1 MNCVAVK
8 WIERLA
14 LCASI
19 PLFLLMWQFAST
31 SGLVNEL
38 LFPPPTAV
46 AAALWDEFAN
56 GTLMLDLGMS
66 TMRVAVGFLTGAAVA
81 ILIGLLTGRYAIV
94 SNFLTPIF
102 QLLRPIP
109 PIAFVPIVILWFG
122 LTEWESGFWYSGAC
136 SSPFGSQPIWACIA
150 PTQRWS
156 APPARLAPPTGC

>member
-1 MNCVAVK
+1 MNSVAMK

-14 LCASI
+14 LASI

-94 SNFLTPIF
+94 SNFLAPIF
-102 QLLRPIP
+102 QLLRPISL
-109 PIAFVPIVILWFG
+109 LWSG
-122 LTEWESGFWYSGAC
+122 L
-136 SSPFGSQPIWACIA
+136 PVKK
-150 PTQRWS
+150 
-156 APPARLAPPTGC
+156 